1 MEISTPAF
9 NEKEFLLGLLA
20 ITKEKFGSELRF
32 IMEHKFSSIDLDI
45 IEYMPT
51 LKKHSQKI
59 EIKKYLSQWFAE
71 ALARN
76 LVIRPT
82 KDHHFVFSKQGYEAA
97 LINKS
102 PVKYFAKNHWAWFT
116 GIVIGVLNL
125 AAAIIIKV
133 IQCSG

>member
-1 MEISTPAF
+1 MEISTPEF

-32 IMEHKFSSIDLDI
+32 IMAHKFSSIDLDI
-45 IEYMPT
+45 IEQMPT

-71 ALARN
+71 ALTRD
-76 LVIRPT
+76 LVIQPT

-97 LINKS
+97 LIKKN
-102 PVKYFAKNHWAWFT
+102 PVKYFAKNHWAWST
-116 GIVIGVLNL
+116 GIVIGAL
-125 AAAIIIKV
+125 AIIVKV
-133 IQCSG
+133 VQCSG